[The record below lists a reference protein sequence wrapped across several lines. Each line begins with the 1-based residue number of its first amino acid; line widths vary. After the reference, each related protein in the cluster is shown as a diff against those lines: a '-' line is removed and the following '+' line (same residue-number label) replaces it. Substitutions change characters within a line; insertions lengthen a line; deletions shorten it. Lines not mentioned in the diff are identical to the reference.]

1 MQGEVTG
8 TSGFESH
15 FCLLSNLYMQTDINI
30 LHNLMFWNMFK
41 SSKVKQETHTDEKGH
56 AYLERG
62 AGTLDLDVTPARRV
76 PTTDRKVAGQVLV
89 SNCPVLNGYH
99 LGLCQ
104 ENTIRISFKLL
115 LASLCLYYMTIGSSD
130 LEPDILSSCRDGRDL
145 KGGLTVLGD

>member
-1 MQGEVTG
+1 
-8 TSGFESH
+8 
-15 FCLLSNLYMQTDINI
+15 
-30 LHNLMFWNMFK
+30 MFK
-41 SSKVKQETHTDEKGH
+41 SSKVKQETHTTEKGH
-56 AYLERG
+56 TYLERG

-104 ENTIRISFKLL
+104 ENAIKISFKLL
-115 LASLCLYYMTIGSSD
+115 LASLCLYYVTIGSSD
-130 LEPDILSSCRDGRDL
+130 LKPDILSSCWDGRDL

>member
-1 MQGEVTG
+1 
-8 TSGFESH
+8 
-15 FCLLSNLYMQTDINI
+15 
-30 LHNLMFWNMFK
+30 MFK
-41 SSKVKQETHTDEKGH
+41 SSKVKQETYTNEKGH
-56 AYLERG
+56 TYLERG

-104 ENTIRISFKLL
+104 ENAIKISFKLL
-115 LASLCLYYMTIGSSD
+115 LASLCLYYVTIGSSD
-130 LEPDILSSCRDGRDL
+130 LKPDILSSCRDGRDL